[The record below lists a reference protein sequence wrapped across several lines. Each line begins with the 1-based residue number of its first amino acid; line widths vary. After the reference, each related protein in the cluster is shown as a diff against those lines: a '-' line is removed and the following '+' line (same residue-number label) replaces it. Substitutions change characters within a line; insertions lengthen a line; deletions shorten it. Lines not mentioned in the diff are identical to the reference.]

1 MKSGQLCEPCNPRWR
16 FPHSNSTSKKRMTM
30 STPSTSLKT
39 STSIRID
46 ADLLSQIR
54 AEAKAEHRSLSNYLE
69 TLLYRWGYRP
79 YNQATFEACESART
93 GAYAGTIDTHS
104 DEAFV
109 ASILGD
115 END

>member
-1 MKSGQLCEPCNPRWR
+1 MA
-16 FPHSNSTSKKRMTM
+16 FPTQQFHFEKTNDHVNS
-30 STPSTSLKT
+30 
-39 STSIRID
+39 I
-46 ADLLSQIR
+46 DLLENLHLDSHRYRPPSQIR

-79 YNQATFEACESART
+79 YNQATFEACESARA

-115 END
+115 EPSKSFRVDR

>member
-1 MKSGQLCEPCNPRWR
+1 
-16 FPHSNSTSKKRMTM
+16 M

-69 TLLYRWGYRP
+69 TLFYRWGYRP
-79 YNQATFEACESART
+79 YNQATFEACESARA
-93 GAYAGTIDTHS
+93 GAYAGTIDTRS

>member
-1 MKSGQLCEPCNPRWR
+1 
-16 FPHSNSTSKKRMTM
+16 M

-46 ADLLSQIR
+46 TDLLSQIR
-54 AEAKAEHRSLSNYLE
+54 AEAKAEHRSLSNYPE
-69 TLLYRWGYRP
+69 ALLYRP
-79 YNQATFEACESART
+79 YNQATFEACESARA

-115 END
+115 EPSKSFRVDR

>member
-1 MKSGQLCEPCNPRWR
+1 MRTVQSAVA
-16 FPHSNSTSKKRMTM
+16 FPTQQFHFEKTNDHVNS
-30 STPSTSLKT
+30 
-39 STSIRID
+39 ID
-46 ADLLSQIR
+46 LLENLHLDSDLLSQIR

-69 TLLYRWGYRP
+69 TLFYRWGYRP
-79 YNQATFEACESART
+79 YNQATFEACESARA
-93 GAYAGTIDTHS
+93 GAYAGTIDTRS

>member
-1 MKSGQLCEPCNPRWR
+1 
-16 FPHSNSTSKKRMTM
+16 M

-46 ADLLSQIR
+46 TDLLSQIR

-69 TLLYRWGYRP
+69 TLLYRP
-79 YNQATFEACESART
+79 YNQATLEACESARA
-93 GAYAGTIDTHS
+93 GAYAGTIDTRS

-115 END
+115 EPSKSFRVDR